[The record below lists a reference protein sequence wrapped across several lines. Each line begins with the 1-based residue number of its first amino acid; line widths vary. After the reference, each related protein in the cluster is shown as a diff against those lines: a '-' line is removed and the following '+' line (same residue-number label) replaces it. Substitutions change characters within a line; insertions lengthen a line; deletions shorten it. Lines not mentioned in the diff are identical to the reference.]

1 MATFHEIEIPEDPE
15 AAWDEA
21 GTPPGVPRALLLL
34 LFILALVPVPY
45 ALSEVVP
52 LAPACPSDAEFGA
65 EHADMPC
72 CGKRCILG
80 MDIEEMVVWRPG
92 DPLPFSHAFGFSEE
106 AEDTDA
112 KVARAEALEDSATL
126 EKIAAVVVQ
135 APSPEASAAS
145 SSTLASDTT
154 STATD
159 APPDLAAADGV
170 SAPATPK
177 APAKPKITIPTAA
190 YEGVTASIEDP
201 NGAMRPFYKALEAT
215 ALKKGKTRI
224 SHWGDSVIAADGMT
238 HMARRLLQ
246 TAFGDAG
253 HGFVMVDAGTEWY
266 RQKDVRWNS
275 KGWKTANVIKKQA
288 RDGHYGYGGVSSR
301 GYAGAW
307 ATYGTSKKGP
317 VGGKVSEFHIYHA
330 KMPKQGKLE
339 LRVDRGEPTYVPMS
353 AETLTDD
360 VYVLKVPDGAH
371 KLKLRALDG
380 AVRVYGVALERDV
393 PGVVYDGIG
402 MVGARIRRL
411 LNADPEHW
419 KAQLTARA
427 PDLMILMFGGN
438 SLEDKTSIE
447 RYEKGYRDAVK
458 RFRDSRP
465 EASCLLM
472 SPVDHGVK
480 IRRRAR
486 TPERLIEMIAA
497 QRRVAFSEGCAYWS
511 AYDAMGGRDS
521 MAGWVKKGLAEG
533 DYAHLTR
540 QGSMVLGEL
549 YFKAVMEGFAAWLT
563 RERPN

>member
-1 MATFHEIEIPEDPE
+1 MATFHEIEINADPE
-15 AAWDEA
+15 ASWESPN
-21 GTPPGVPRALLLL
+21 TPPGVARALW
-34 LFILALVPVPY
+34 FFVFCLALLPIPY

-52 LAPACPSDAEFGA
+52 LGPPCSEDAEFDLA
-65 EHADMPC
+65 ATEAPC
-72 CGKRCILG
+72 CEKRCVLG
-80 MDIEEMVVWRPG
+80 MDVEEMVVWRPG
-92 DPLPFSHAFGFSEE
+92 DPMPFSQAFGLGAEE
-106 AEDTDA
+106 SDADA
-112 KVARAEALEDSATL
+112 KVARAEELEDVATL
-126 EKIAAVVVQ
+126 QKIAAVVVQ
-135 APSPEASAAS
+135 TAPEESGNDAPQP
-145 SSTLASDTT
+145 
-154 STATD
+154 ATD
-159 APPDLAAADGV
+159 TPPQGETETAKDLADAR
-170 SAPATPK
+170 PQEP
-177 APAKPKITIPTAA
+177 KPKPSITIPSSA
-190 YEGVTASIEDP
+190 YEGLTAPIEDKG
-201 NGAMRPFYKALEAT
+201 GAMTPFYKALERS

-253 HGFVMVDAGTEWY
+253 HGFIMVDPGTEWY

-275 KGWKTANVIKKQA
+275 KGWKTANVIKRQA

-307 ATYGTSKKGP
+307 ATYGTSNKGP

-339 LRVDRGEPTYVPMS
+339 LRVDRGEPTFVPMS
-353 AETLTDD
+353 AESLTDD
-360 VYVLKVPDGAH
+360 VYVLKVPDGPH
-371 KLKLRALDG
+371 QLKLRAVEG
-380 AVRVYGVALERDV
+380 GVRVYGVAMERDV

-411 LNADPEHW
+411 LNADAEHW
-419 KAQLTARA
+419 KAQLSARA
-427 PDLMILMFGGN
+427 PDLIILMFGGN
-438 SLEDKTSIE
+438 SLEDKTSIA
-447 RYEKGYRDAVK
+447 RYEEGYRDAVK
-458 RFRDSRP
+458 RFRSSRP

-486 TPERLIEMIAA
+486 TPERLIDMVAA
-497 QRRVAFSEGCAYWS
+497 QRRVAESEGCAYWS

-540 QGSMVLGEL
+540 KGSMVLGEL
-549 YFKAVMEGFAAWLT
+549 YFKALMKGFSEYLVSSAQ
-563 RERPN
+563 P